1 MGYKTN
7 IVVLHRSSLF
17 YNQWIFLI
25 SLNLLCNFQQI
36 ATAANAGTSSGA
48 YSAKPGSYGSS
59 YGGGT
64 SYDTLASTGPTGEY
78 KGAGSGYT
86 GSQTG
91 KTGTT
96 TGNTN
101 SSGSSAADIT
111 AGMYAKS
118 HVALN
123 KVNVSELI
131 KISYLL
137 IMSIQTVKFEF
148 LMFINF

>member
-1 MGYKTN
+1 M
-7 IVVLHRSSLF
+7 
-17 YNQWIFLI
+17 
-25 SLNLLCNFQQI
+25 

-64 SYDTLASTGPTGEY
+64 SYDSLASTGQAAEY

-91 KTGTT
+91 KSGSS

-101 SSGSSAADIT
+101 SSGSTAAEIS
-111 AGMYAKS
+111 AGMYATKS
-118 HVALN
+118 HVALS
-123 KVNVSELI
+123 KVNVSSLI
-131 KISYLL
+131 KNLQNYFIDNRNSKIQNCFADGTNCFLL
-137 IMSIQTVKFEF
+137 VK
-148 LMFINF
+148 